1 MFVISNPRRFRGE
14 VRLKTVGIAPTI
26 NATDYKD
33 PLRVEVREMALKGVF
48 AINPYRKGVARTIKG
63 QYYKTSQANF
73 LVATQQ
79 GATGVIKT
87 YELKGNCNRLNAR
100 ACSSKSKWDMYM
112 PD

>member
-14 VRLKTVGIAPTI
+14 VRLKSVSVAPTI

-33 PLRVEVREMALKGVF
+33 PPLRVEVREMALKGVF

-79 GATGVIKT
+79 GATRRD
-87 YELKGNCNRLNAR
+87 KGL
-100 ACSSKSKWDMYM
+100 
-112 PD
+112 